1 MARRTINPR
10 RLSPARTRAFRA
22 TLGAVCLTGA
32 SVPLALAIDIPP
44 SVNPGNIERRFEETP
59 PPLPS
64 PNLQA
69 PMPSIQ
75 PLPEDVRK
83 KLAEQLFV
91 LKQVAVEGATVFTPE
106 DMAFAYRDQKDKVIS
121 LLDARDIANRIT
133 TLYHDKGYL
142 LSQAIVPPQDT
153 AGGVLK
159 LRVVEGYI
167 SDVVIQG
174 DVREN
179 SYRKLV
185 EAYGDHIKSRRPIN
199 ESDLERY
206 LLLLNDLPGATASG
220 MLRPSPTQPG
230 AAELVV
236 TFSHKEF
243 EGSYTLDNRGTKYL
257 GPLEHTGAFAV
268 NSLFGM
274 YDRTLV
280 RFMTTTP
287 DKEMKYFEVQHVE
300 PLGNDGAK
308 LTLDAS
314 HSHTEPGDALK
325 PTEIVGD
332 SDFLQAKL
340 EQPFIRSRQGNLTG
354 RVLFDIRNSDT
365 DVFRTTELNEDKLR
379 VARGG
384 GSYDFTDRLLGIDVI
399 DAQASHG
406 LNILNATSSGTD
418 RTNPHGDSDFTKFNL
433 DLSRT
438 QPLPHDFSLLAAASG
453 QFSFEPLLTAEQFTL
468 GGPNF
473 GQAYDPAELSGDQ
486 GLAGKVELRYS
497 QAPNER
503 YFNSYQVYGHYDIGR
518 VWIKGGEPG
527 ANDKKSLASAG
538 PGVRANF
545 TDNLS
550 ATLEAGVPLT
560 RPASNQGEH
569 GNSPRVFFSVTGR
582 F

>member
-1 MARRTINPR
+1 MARTPPPR
-10 RLSPARTRAFRA
+10 RSPPACTRAFRA
-22 TLGAVCLTGA
+22 SLGALCLTGA
-32 SVPLALAIDIPP
+32 GVPLAMAIDIPP
-44 SVNPGNIERRFEETP
+44 SVNPGNIERRFEESP
-59 PPLPS
+59 PPMPS
-64 PNLQA
+64 GHLQA
-69 PMPSIQ
+69 PASAVPA
-75 PLPEDVRK
+75 LPEDVRK
-83 KLAEQLFV
+83 KLAAQLFV
-91 LKQVAVEGATVFTPE
+91 LKQVTVEGATVFTPE
-106 DMAFAYRDQKDKVIS
+106 DLAFAYQDQRDKVIS
-121 LLDARDIANRIT
+121 LLDARDIASRIT

-142 LSQAIVPPQDT
+142 LSQAVVPTQDLANGT
-153 AGGVLK
+153 LK

-179 SYRKLV
+179 GYRKLV
-185 EAYGDHIKSRRPIN
+185 EAYGDQIKARRPIN
-199 ESDLERY
+199 DSDLERT
-206 LLLLNDLPGATASG
+206 LLLMNDLPGATASG
-220 MLRPSPTQPG
+220 MLRPSPTQFG

-236 TFSHKEF
+236 TFSHKAF

-257 GPLEHTGAFAV
+257 GPLEHTGSFAA

-274 YDRTLV
+274 YDRTLL

-287 DKEMKYFEVQHVE
+287 DKEMEYFEVQHVE
-300 PLGNDGAK
+300 PVGDHGTR

-314 HSHTEPGDALK
+314 HSHTEPGDALA

-354 RVLFDIRNSDT
+354 RVLFDIRNSDI

-379 VARGG
+379 VARAG

-406 LNILNATSSGTD
+406 LNILGATSSGTD
-418 RTNPHGDSDFTKFNL
+418 RTNEHGDGDFTKLNL

-438 QPLPHDFSLLAAASG
+438 QPLPHDFSLLTSASR
-453 QFSFEPLLTAEQFTL
+453 QFAFEPLLTAEQFTL
-468 GGPNF
+468 GGPSF

-486 GLAGKVELRYS
+486 GLAGKVELRYG
-497 QAPNER
+497 QVPNER
-503 YFNSYQVYGHYDIGR
+503 YLNSYQFFGVYDIGR
-518 VWIKGGEPG
+518 VWIRGGNPG

-538 PGVRANF
+538 AGVRASF
-545 TDNLS
+545 TQNLS
-550 ATLEAGVPLT
+550 GSLEADVPLT
-560 RPASNQGEH
+560 RPASNQGGH
-569 GNSPRVFFSVTGR
+569 GNSPRGFFSMTAR

>member
-1 MARRTINPR
+1 M
-10 RLSPARTRAFRA
+10 
-22 TLGAVCLTGA
+22 
-32 SVPLALAIDIPP
+32 PLALAIDIPP
-44 SVNPGNIERRFEETP
+44 SVNPGNIERRFEETL

-64 PNLQA
+64 GNLQA
-69 PMPSIQ
+69 PMPSVQ
-75 PLPEDVRK
+75 PLPEDVRN
-83 KLAEQLFV
+83 KLARHLFV

-133 TLYHDKGYL
+133 TLYHEKGYL

-174 DVREN
+174 DAREN

-185 EAYGDHIKSRRPIN
+185 EAYAGHIKSKRPIN

-206 LLLLNDLPGATASG
+206 LLLMNDLAGATASG
-220 MLRPSPTQPG
+220 MLHPSPTQPG

-236 TFSHKEF
+236 TFSHKAF

-257 GPLEHTGAFAV
+257 GPLEHTGTFAA

-287 DKEMKYFEVQHVE
+287 DSEMKYFEVQHTE
-300 PLGNDGAK
+300 PVGNNGAK
-308 LTLDAS
+308 LTFDAS
-314 HSHTEPGDALK
+314 HSHTEPGDGLS

-340 EQPFIRSRQGNLTG
+340 EQPFLRSRQGNLTG
-354 RVLFDIRNSDT
+354 RILFDIRNSDT

-379 VARGG
+379 VVRGG
-384 GSYDFTDRLLGIDVI
+384 GNYDFTDRLLGIDVI

-406 LNILNATSSGTD
+406 LNILGATGSGTD
-418 RTNPHGDSDFTKFNL
+418 RSNAHGDSDFTKFNL

-438 QPLPHDFSLLAAASG
+438 QPLPHDFSLLTAASG
-453 QFSFEPLLTAEQFTL
+453 QFAFEPLLQAEQFTL

-473 GQAYDPAELSGDQ
+473 GQAYDPSELSGDH
-486 GLAGKVELRYS
+486 GLAGKAELRYS
-497 QAPNER
+497 QSPGQR
-503 YFNSYQVYGHYDIGR
+503 YLNSYQFFTYYDIGR
-518 VWIKGGEPG
+518 VWIRGGGPG
-527 ANDKKSLASAG
+527 ADDKKSLASAG
-538 PGVRANF
+538 GGVRVSF
-545 TDNLS
+545 TENLS
-550 ATLEAGVPLT
+550 ASLEADTPLT
-560 RPASNQGEH
+560 KPASNQGDH
-569 GNSPRVFFSVTGR
+569 GNSPRVFFSITGR